1 LIHRTTRLKKAER
14 SPQTSPEA
22 NGEKNSPS
30 NSGSRRVPHG
40 ELFVAGSVVRESGI
54 YEVLHD
60 LGHRTAHEV
69 VMIAEEQFPNCD
81 VCENRV
87 RYRVL
92 RTAPY
97 IFSDIDFE
105 ESKD

>member
-1 LIHRTTRLKKAER
+1 LIHRTTKLKKAAR
-14 SPQTSPEA
+14 SSRRSAEA
-22 NGEKNSPS
+22 NGEKNSPP
-30 NSGSRRVPHG
+30 NPESRRVPHG
-40 ELFVAGSVVRESGI
+40 ELFAAGSVVRESGI

-60 LGHRTAHEV
+60 LGHRTSHEV
-69 VMIAEEQFPNCD
+69 VMIADELFPTCD
-81 VCENRV
+81 VCEHRV

-97 IFSDIDFE
+97 IFSDIDFD

>member
-1 LIHRTTRLKKAER
+1 MIRRTTRLKKVNR
-14 SPQTSPEA
+14 SPYRSAEA
-22 NGEKNSPS
+22 NGEKNLPS
-30 NSGSRRVPHG
+30 NPESRRVPHG

-54 YEVLHD
+54 YEVIHD

-69 VMIAEEQFPNCD
+69 VMIAAELFPTCD
-81 VCENRV
+81 VCDHRV

-97 IFSDIDFE
+97 IFSDVDFE
-105 ESKD
+105 EPKD